1 MTITEGNGAI
11 KSMEITDELLSLLR
25 AINEKFNSGD
35 GKPEDRASLG
45 SKGKERE
52 DLESGNGKRIPP
64 GHQWYRRS
72 LPGKDWCRKWSCIY
86 FFRFGWLCL
95 ILNSG

>member
-1 MTITEGNGAI
+1 MTITEGNDAI

-45 SKGKERE
+45 SKGKNERTLKVE
-52 DLESGNGKRIPP
+52 MASEYHPGINGTGVRFLERTGAVSGVVYI
-64 GHQWYRRS
+64 
-72 LPGKDWCRKWSCIY
+72 
-86 FFRFGWLCL
+86 FFVLVGCV
-95 ILNSG
+95 